1 MLTGQSKFEF
11 FASMLTEGQ
20 VKQMELVREYFDSA
34 QGSAVEKV
42 SEAVQNLNN
51 GSLRNEK

>member
-1 MLTGQSKFEF
+1 MPTDQSKFEF
-11 FASMLTEGQ
+11 FASMLTDGQ